1 MGETSIQWTQN
12 DDGSPGRVWNPTRGC
27 SRTSPGCGG
36 GTPSTGKNQ
45 GGCYAER
52 QGARFCGSGMPFD
65 GFVRLGKNGPRWTGK
80 MALLTDKLR
89 EPLGWRKPTRVF
101 VNSMSDLFHDGLSNE
116 EIAAVFGVMAA
127 ARHHTFQILT
137 KRAARMRAWFEWA
150 SGAVVNTDFW
160 HRDYGVRLCK
170 LMSKAE
176 FDAVNEYMGG
186 VAAGVHWPLPN
197 VHLGVSVENQEYAD
211 ERIEHLLATPAAIR
225 FLSVEP
231 QLGPIDLSIFIGRPD
246 VDGDCTRCGLR
257 VDSDGAH
264 ECPPGFGPRP
274 DWIIQGGESGPG
286 ARPFDLAWARSMR
299 DQCAAA
305 GIPYFLKQL
314 GANPREHVGAVAEQ
328 LVRLSDRKGG
338 AMDEWEPALRI
349 RQMPEARS

>member
-1 MGETSIQWTQN
+1 
-12 DDGSPGRVWNPTRGC
+12 
-27 SRTSPGCGG
+27 
-36 GTPSTGKNQ
+36 
-45 GGCYAER
+45 
-52 QGARFCGSGMPFD
+52 
-65 GFVRLGKNGPRWTGK
+65 
-80 MALLTDKLR
+80 
-89 EPLGWRKPTRVF
+89 
-101 VNSMSDLFHDGLSNE
+101 
-116 EIAAVFGVMAA
+116 
-127 ARHHTFQILT
+127 
-137 KRAARMRAWFEWA
+137 
-150 SGAVVNTDFW
+150 
-160 HRDYGVRLCK
+160 
-170 LMSKAE
+170 
-176 FDAVNEYMGG
+176 MGG

-314 GANPREHVGAVAEQ
+314 GANPREHVGAVGEQ
-328 LVRLSDRKGG
+328 LIRLSDRKGG
-338 AMDEWEPALRI
+338 TMDEWEPALRI